1 MSTQYVLFLGQKDQ
15 EILFGVCTKR
25 VHTLNPRNVISLS
38 RVIREYF
45 YVIFVRTRTCEDAS
59 DRDRGESKQ
68 GLLYVAIIDVIYVH
82 TPQLINCPRS
92 IGVDRVRYSPFLFRL
107 HLTNSRGHEPNNLGF
122 RSLFYARLCNTTTT
136 TTIATKRARR
146 RRLLSHICTTSP
158 P

>member
-1 MSTQYVLFLGQKDQ
+1 MSEVSTQYVLFLGQKDQ

-107 HLTNSRGHEPNNLGF
+107 HLTDSRRTLSLLKRIP
-122 RSLFYARLCNTTTT
+122 SLFCSTYAICF
-136 TTIATKRARR
+136 A
-146 RRLLSHICTTSP
+146 LSASSHL
-158 P
+158 